1 MILPEERITIDIDE
15 EGRITAKTSGFY
27 GAACMD
33 ALMELLDKDDVP
45 MVIKPTDD
53 YYQNSKTTK
62 NNIIRQK
69 GGKL

>member
-1 MILPEERITIDIDE
+1 LPEERITIDIDD

-27 GAACMD
+27 GTACMD

-53 YYQNSKTTK
+53 YYQNTK
-62 NNIIRQK
+62 NTVNNIIRQK